1 MLLLNMPIHDG
12 SLNPSFNLQ
21 SRLTG
26 CRRFHHVF
34 LVIVGCLVLLSNPA
48 NLQAAT
54 GTSTWANGDSSGVW
68 SSTST
73 STDWNSTTIPNAP
86 GWIAQ
91 SATGSGNSGTVTLDM
106 NATAGQLNNGGNSG
120 GNHFTVAGTAFTLT
134 LDGTGLGANKFGDT
148 GVAALFHGSSIN
160 ALIVQPSI
168 VMSNTDLD
176 IGTTYGTG
184 GVGASNVVGVVGV
197 TTLNNAGSTGNAA
210 APHNLFIKGA
220 GAKATITTV
229 FINSDIGTAGAG
241 IVVSNSIGS
250 GYVLLAGSLGPDV
263 TGLFHNSTGS
273 ILVLAGTNNT
283 YSGDTTITSGTLRLG
298 AANTIPN
305 GATAGNVNVNGT
317 LDLNGFSDTIN
328 GLSGTGIVDTLAGG
342 TPTLTVG
349 GNNANTTFNGV
360 IQDSAGAL
368 RLTKIGKGVLT
379 LNGVNT
385 SSGSTTVSNG
395 ALLVNGSLG
404 TNSVTVCANATLGG
418 SGTIG
423 GAVAIQAN
431 GQLAP
436 GADTGS
442 AGTVLTL
449 SNQLTL
455 ASGSL
460 TTMKV
465 QTGNVGDRIA
475 TGGALIYGGALVV
488 TNAGGALALNDHFTL
503 FSATNYSGNLSSL
516 ALPALGAGLGWS
528 NSLSRDGSLT
538 VVAGTVGPAAVT
550 NLAATGVQFTS
561 ATLNGRV
568 TSTGFQTP
576 TVTMFYGPADGGT
589 NPAVWSQSTLL
600 GLADGNFSCTVTGLT
615 SGATYYFT
623 AAATNDA
630 GLVWAAPSQSFTTP
644 TVVLATVSN
653 LSASVVRNTSATL
666 NGQII
671 STGYDTPTVTL
682 YYGPGDGGANP
693 AAWSRSAALGPQS
706 GSFSFTATGLATN
719 TPYYFTVAA
728 SNSAG
733 VSWASPSQSFTT
745 LASYQPIAGFM
756 PPQSQIMS
764 DLVLANNNFTN
775 HWPTPGCS
783 SCLPGGRPSAEWT
796 RGTYMEGDLALYRL
810 NQDANIYNYAVQW
823 GALVNWVLSDSDTGT
838 DPNGHCAGQSYTDLY
853 LLAPIQADTNRLTH
867 IVNNVNYWVS
877 NNIGLTAWS
886 FVDAIHMSMPALAKL
901 SALNSNTV
909 PALKNNAT
917 FSPAMYSWFHN
928 TKSVI
933 GPSNG
938 LYNIT
943 DRLWWRDATFVTNYT
958 AQDGTKQKCYWSRGN
973 GWAMVSLCRTMD
985 ALPVSDPHY
994 AEYLQTFTNMAAA
1007 LKAVQR
1013 ADGFWNVNLAY
1024 TNDYPGPEASGT
1036 ASFVYG
1042 LAWGINH
1049 GYLATNDYLPSVIRG
1064 WDALS
1069 NGALHR
1075 TADTTNGAGFLG
1087 YEQDAGDKPSDGQ
1100 PVTYTSVPTF
1110 TDFGL
1115 GLFLLAGTEIYP
1127 LSSSPGIIMSSPVL
1141 GGGQVQLDFTV
1152 ISTLTNV
1159 PLNLLQCDTLGA
1171 GWIVNPTATLTT
1183 NVAGYSYRF
1192 TTPFIPATRFYR
1204 VQAGP

>member
-1 MLLLNMPIHDG
+1 MPIHDG
-12 SLNPSFNLQ
+12 SLNSSFNLQ
-21 SRLTG
+21 SRLPV
-26 CRRFHHVF
+26 CRCFPQSF
-34 LVIVGCLVLLSNPA
+34 LVIVGCLAQLSNPA
-48 NLQAAT
+48 NIQAAT
-54 GTSTWANGDSSGVW
+54 GSSTWANGDSSGVW

-73 STDWNSTTIPNAP
+73 STDWLGATVPNSP

-91 SATGSGNSGTVTLDM
+91 SAPGSGNSGTVTLDM

-120 GNHFTVAGTAFTLT
+120 GNHFTVAGTAFTLA

-241 IVVSNSIGS
+241 IVISNSIGS
-250 GYVLLAGSLGPDV
+250 GYVLLAGSLGPGV

-283 YSGDTTITSGTLRLG
+283 YSGDTTIMSGTLRLG

-317 LDLNGFSDTIN
+317 LDLNGFSDTLN
-328 GLSGTGIVDTLAGG
+328 GLSGTGVVDTIAGG

-349 GNNANTTFNGV
+349 DNNASTTFYGA
-360 IQDSAGAL
+360 IQNSAGVL
-368 RLTKIGKGVLT
+368 RLTKIGAGVLT
-379 LNGVNT
+379 LNGANT
-385 SSGSTTVSNG
+385 SSGLIVVSNG
-395 ALLVNGSLG
+395 TLLVNGSLG

-418 SGTIG
+418 SGTVG

-436 GADTGS
+436 GAGADS

-449 SNQLTL
+449 SDQLTL

-475 TGGALIYGGALVV
+475 TGGALVYGGALIV
-488 TNAGGALALNDHFTL
+488 TNTGGALSSNDHFTL
-503 FSATNYSGNLSSL
+503 FSATDYSGNLSSL

-538 VVAGTVGPAAVT
+538 VVAGTVVPAAVT
-550 NLAATGVQFTS
+550 NLAATGIQFTS

-576 TVTMFYGPADGGT
+576 TVTMFYGLVNGGT
-589 NPAVWSQSTLL
+589 NPAAWSQSVLL

-653 LSASVVRNTSATL
+653 LPASVVKNTSATL

-671 STGYDTPTVTL
+671 STGYEIPVVTL

-693 AAWSRSAALGPQS
+693 PAWSRSVALGPQS

-719 TPYYFTVAA
+719 TPYYFTAAA

-783 SCLPGGRPSAEWT
+783 
-796 RGTYMEGDLALYRL
+796 
-810 NQDANIYNYAVQW
+810 
-823 GALVNWVLSDSDTGT
+823 
-838 DPNGHCAGQSYTDLY
+838 
-853 LLAPIQADTNRLTH
+853 
-867 IVNNVNYWVS
+867 
-877 NNIGLTAWS
+877 
-886 FVDAIHMSMPALAKL
+886 
-901 SALNSNTV
+901 
-909 PALKNNAT
+909 
-917 FSPAMYSWFHN
+917 
-928 TKSVI
+928 
-933 GPSNG
+933 
-938 LYNIT
+938 
-943 DRLWWRDATFVTNYT
+943 
-958 AQDGTKQKCYWSRGN
+958 
-973 GWAMVSLCRTMD
+973 
-985 ALPVSDPHY
+985 
-994 AEYLQTFTNMAAA
+994 
-1007 LKAVQR
+1007 
-1013 ADGFWNVNLAY
+1013 
-1024 TNDYPGPEASGT
+1024 
-1036 ASFVYG
+1036 
-1042 LAWGINH
+1042 
-1049 GYLATNDYLPSVIRG
+1049 
-1064 WDALS
+1064 
-1069 NGALHR
+1069 
-1075 TADTTNGAGFLG
+1075 
-1087 YEQDAGDKPSDGQ
+1087 
-1100 PVTYTSVPTF
+1100 
-1110 TDFGL
+1110 
-1115 GLFLLAGTEIYP
+1115 
-1127 LSSSPGIIMSSPVL
+1127 
-1141 GGGQVQLDFTV
+1141 
-1152 ISTLTNV
+1152 
-1159 PLNLLQCDTLGA
+1159 
-1171 GWIVNPTATLTT
+1171 
-1183 NVAGYSYRF
+1183 
-1192 TTPFIPATRFYR
+1192 
-1204 VQAGP
+1204 